1 MTAGYPIVSHTQLP
15 IYTLENRLPS
25 KTLLGTQISYNIN
38 INCENE
44 AYTGQKLDI
53 EIPIPSGFKLVHH
66 KSNEGLYNPETGIW
80 TLKLK
85 NNTATLNLILQP
97 LTPGLEKQTI
107 KLLQDATKLTT
118 TTEILQDDIG
128 ELYYNIEH
136 LSDYTD
142 TINNLQD
149 GKLYTITK
157 YSYLDV
163 SKALDGAK
171 NGRLSV
177 INGIETIGE
186 KTIQKGHWEKITVTF
201 TYNQNEPITIREY
214 GQYTPNKSNTEMWAG
229 LCIKEG
235 LDSEYSESQPVL
247 SDPTAFLD
255 NKKSTNLKLPSEAE
269 SAVYI
274 YTIKPLKLPEKDK
287 PIITGLELNINNNN
301 THNPTI
307 KTWIT
312 NEQSQSSTIKTQP
325 LNQRGNMTDLWQ
337 LKNKDLNHKHLYLH
351 LAFQNNT
358 LNTQKYIYS
367 NLNLKTYWIDDIIQ
381 NLPGFTYNN
390 VHSRNYQIYYDND
403 NNQQLDLD
411 LETLDYPT
419 KDGTVPIRLNIA
431 PKELEISFNI
441 LGDTLEETQ
450 NKYQHISNWL
460 LNKRNNI
467 NIPIKSKLILD
478 YQPNLVYDV
487 ILKKIEVEKKIST
500 YHCKATFLV
509 PDGVGYTYEPII
521 TGPIGINQGKTP
533 IKPLLTLKTLG
544 SSNIIISDTISG
556 QSITLNVPLPPDLII
571 YCNCKDRTVTTEHGE
586 DLTNFMGLNS
596 VWFKFHHNYN
606 LECTGA
612 IIQSVEF
619 CEGY

>member
-1 MTAGYPIVSHTQLP
+1 MTAGNPISHTQLP
-15 IYTLENRLPS
+15 VYTLENKIPS
-25 KTLLGTQISYNIN
+25 ETLIGTQISYNIN

-44 AYTGQKLDI
+44 ADPGLPLDM
-53 EIPIPSGFKLVHH
+53 EIPIPTGFKLIHH
-66 KSNEGLYNPETGIW
+66 KSNEGIYNPETGIW

-97 LTPGLEKQTI
+97 TTLGQEKQTI
-107 KLLQDATKLTT
+107 TLLQDKTKLTN
-118 TTEILQDDIG
+118 TTEILKEDIG
-128 ELYYNIEH
+128 DLYYNNEP
-136 LSDYTD
+136 LSDYPD
-142 TINNLQD
+142 NINNLQD
-149 GKLYTITK
+149 GKFYTITK

-171 NGRLSV
+171 NGCLSV
-177 INGIETIGE
+177 INGMETIGE
-186 KTIQKGHWEKITVTF
+186 KTINKGHWEKTRVTF
-201 TYNQNEPITIREY
+201 IYNQNYPVTIREY
-214 GQYTPNKSNTEMWAG
+214 GQYTPNKSNIEMWAG

-235 LDSEYSESQPVL
+235 LDSEYSESCPVL

-255 NKKSTNLKLPSEAE
+255 DKRTTDLLLPSEAE
-269 SAVYI
+269 SAAYI
-274 YTIKPLKLPEKDK
+274 YTIPPLNLPEKDK
-287 PIITGLELNINNNN
+287 PIITGLEVNINNNH
-301 THNPTI
+301 TYNPTI

-312 NEQSQSSTIKTQP
+312 NNQGQNTTIKTQP

-337 LKNKDLNHKHLYLH
+337 LKNKDLKNTYLYLH

-358 LNTQKYIYS
+358 LNTQKYTYS

-411 LETLDYPT
+411 LETLDYPSN
-419 KDGTVPIRLNIA
+419 DGITPVRLNIA

-460 LNKRNNI
+460 LNPRNNL
-467 NIPIKSKLILD
+467 NMPIESTLILD
-478 YQPNLVYDV
+478 YQPNLVYNV
-487 ILKKIEVEKKIST
+487 ILKKIEVEKKITT
-500 YHCKATFLV
+500 YQCKATFLI
-509 PDGVGYTYEPII
+509 PDGVGYTTEPII

-533 IKPLLTLKTLG
+533 VSPIITVKSLG
-544 SSNIIISDTISG
+544 SEQIILNDLITDYI
-556 QSITLNVPLPPDLII
+556 ITLNLKTSPNMEL
-571 YCNCKDRTVTTEHGE
+571 YFNCKKRTITNEHGE
-586 DLTNFMGLNS
+586 DLTNFISLNS
-596 VWFKFHHNYN
+596 AWLKFHHQYH
-606 LECTGA
+606 LKCTGA